1 MKKLLLASVVITG
14 ALLAALLYKQLVVE
28 REFGPAGMV
37 GASLL
42 AALFLSLLLTRLLF
56 GTRHRA
62 LIANLWLAAGSITVS
77 YLVLDV
83 VAGLLLIRPLSPPLV
98 PDEYRHHRLV
108 PNSYSEFRRRD
119 FSYIQRV
126 NSLGLRGREVP
137 AEKPAN
143 GYRIVM
149 LGDSFTMGMGVGDDQ
164 TFSVLLEG
172 ELKPTVAA
180 CGRSI
185 EVLNAGVDS
194 YAPVLSFL
202 QLKRDL
208 WPLKPD
214 MVVLNLD
221 VSDLV
226 QESAYRREAVRGPD
240 GEIVAVPIRRGR
252 ESLIDRIR
260 TWTER
265 HLFFTRAA
273 LFYANRL
280 LNYRNVNITVRDVVT
295 QANAEIVA
303 HTLSGDVD
311 RSEQW
316 RAIFDSIVKMKA
328 FCENHGVEFILTV
341 YPWAHQVSDTEWI
354 PGRYTFMPRNAVA
367 SDKSLNTV
375 HELSASNN
383 IQLIDLFPAFRAYKG
398 HDALYYSHDQHWTP
412 AGHRVV
418 ADGIAE
424 QLRARYSTALV
435 QVAVTEFRLQ

>member
-1 MKKLLLASVVITG
+1 MKKVLFACVAITG
-14 ALLAALLYKQLVVE
+14 ALLAAMLYKQVFVE
-28 REFGPAGMV
+28 RELGPAAMV

-42 AALFLSLLLTRLLF
+42 AALCLSLLLTLLLY

-62 LIANLWLAAGSITVS
+62 LIANLWLAASSVTVS

-108 PNSYSEFRRRD
+108 PNSYAEFRRRD

-137 AEKPAN
+137 AEKPTN
-143 GYRIVM
+143 SYRIVM
-149 LGDSFTMGMGVGDDQ
+149 LGDSFTMGMGVEDDQ
-164 TFSVLLEG
+164 TFSVLVERS
-172 ELKPTVAA
+172 LKQDGAK

-194 YAPVLSFL
+194 YAPILSFL

-226 QESAYRREAVRGPD
+226 QESAYRRESVRGPD
-240 GEIVAVPIRRGR
+240 GEIVAVPLLRGR
-252 ESLIDRIR
+252 DSLLERIR

-280 LNYRNVNITVRDVVT
+280 LNYRNVTVHDVVT
-295 QANAEIVA
+295 QANSEIVA
-303 HTLSGDVD
+303 HTLADDPVD
-311 RSEQW
+311 RREQW
-316 RAIFDSIVKMKA
+316 RAVFDSLVKIKA

-367 SDKSLNTV
+367 SEKSANTV
-375 HELSASNN
+375 RELSASNH

-398 HDALYYSHDQHWTP
+398 QDALYFIHDQHWTP

-418 ADGIAE
+418 AVGLADHI
-424 QLRARYSTALV
+424 RARYS
-435 QVAVTEFRLQ
+435 ERWCK

>member
-1 MKKLLLASVVITG
+1 MKKVLFASVAVTG
-14 ALLAALLYKQLVVE
+14 ALLAAVLYRQVFLE
-28 REFGPAGMV
+28 REFGPTAMV
-37 GASLL
+37 GASAL
-42 AALFLSLLLTRLLF
+42 AILFLSLLLTLLLYQ
-56 GTRHRA
+56 TRCRP
-62 LIANLWLAAGSITVS
+62 LIANMWLAAGSVVVS
-77 YLVLDV
+77 YLLLDV
-83 VAGLLLIRPLSPPLV
+83 VAGALLIRPLSPPLV

-126 NSLGLRGREVP
+126 NSLGLRGREIP
-137 AEKPAN
+137 AAKPTN
-143 GYRIVM
+143 SYRLVM
-149 LGDSFTMGMGVGDDQ
+149 LGDSFTMGMGVEDDQ
-164 TFSVLLEG
+164 TFSVLLERS
-172 ELKPTVAA
+172 LKPSVAS
-180 CGRSI
+180 CGKAI

-194 YAPVLSFL
+194 YAPILSFL

-208 WPLKPD
+208 GPLKPD

-240 GEIVAVPIRRGR
+240 GEIVAVPIRLGR
-252 ESLIDRIR
+252 ESLLERIR

-280 LNYRNVNITVRDVVT
+280 MNYRNLTVHDVVT
-295 QANAEIVA
+295 QARAEIVA
-303 HTLSGDVD
+303 HTLANDVD

-316 RAIFDSIVKMKA
+316 RAVFDSLVKIQA
-328 FCENHGVEFILTV
+328 WCENHGTEFVLTV

-367 SDKSLNTV
+367 SLKSPNTV
-375 HELSASNN
+375 HELSVAHG
-383 IQLIDLFPAFRAYKG
+383 IQLVDLFPAFRAYKG
-398 HDALYYSHDQHWTP
+398 REALYFSHDQHWTP

-418 ADGIAE
+418 ADALAD
-424 QLRARYSTALV
+424 QLRARYST
-435 QVAVTEFRLQ
+435 RWCR